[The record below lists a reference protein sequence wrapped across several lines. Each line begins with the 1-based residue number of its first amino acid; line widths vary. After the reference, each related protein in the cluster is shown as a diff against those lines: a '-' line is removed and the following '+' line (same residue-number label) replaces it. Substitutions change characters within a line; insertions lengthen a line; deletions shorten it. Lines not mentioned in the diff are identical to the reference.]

1 MMQALVVQVADTLV
15 TVLATAVTISYI
27 RISKE
32 PVFGLLFQFLVE
44 LTDTATTHY
53 SDTLNSEISQNSDN
67 FFAPTKMSLFWDY
80 FMEKIYKFSLKI
92 QPKITHFLLFLK
104 NWVMRD

>member
-32 PVFGLLFQFLVE
+32 PVFGLLIQFLVE
-44 LTDTATTHY
+44 LTD
-53 SDTLNSEISQNSDN
+53 NEN
-67 FFAPTKMSLFWDY
+67 
-80 FMEKIYKFSLKI
+80 
-92 QPKITHFLLFLK
+92 
-104 NWVMRD
+104 